1 MGAIVQLPF
10 RYLDIAIGEIGQ
22 TEVEGDVDNPRILE
36 YFKATS
42 YRAAHD
48 EVAWCAAF
56 VNWCLVQAG
65 IKGTN
70 SASAFSF
77 MNWGV
82 EVKPCLGCV
91 AVIDYGNGK
100 GHVGFLVGWQG
111 PNFVLLGGNQSNSV
125 RYKLISPRAIAH
137 CRLPTE
143 ILPELATITA
153 TSLDYAS
160 SR

>member
-10 RYLDIAIGEIGQ
+10 RYLEIATAEIGQ
-22 TEVEGDVDNPRILE
+22 TEIEGNVDNPRILE
-36 YFKATS
+36 YFKTTS
-42 YRAAHD
+42 YQAAHD
-48 EVAWCAAF
+48 EVSWCAAF

-70 SASAFSF
+70 SASALSF
-77 MNWGV
+77 ANWGV
-82 EVKPCLGCV
+82 EVRPCLGSV

-111 PNFVLLGGNQSNSV
+111 PSFVLLGGNQGNSV
-125 RYKLISPRAIAH
+125 RYKLVYPQSITH
-137 CRLPTE
+137 CRMPVE
-143 ILPELATITA
+143 ILPELAAITA

>member
-1 MGAIVQLPF
+1 MGTIIQSPF
-10 RYLDIAIGEIGQ
+10 KYLDIATAEISQIEIAG
-22 TEVEGDVDNPRILE
+22 GADNPRILE

-48 EVAWCAAF
+48 EVPWCAAF

-65 IKGTN
+65 IRGTN

-82 EVKPCLGCV
+82 EVKPCFGCV
-91 AVIDYGNGK
+91 AVVEYDNGK

-111 PNFVLLGGNQSNSV
+111 PSFVLLGGNQSNSV
-125 RYKLISPRAIAH
+125 CYKLVSPRSIAH
-137 CRLPTE
+137 CRMPVVN
-143 ILPELATITA
+143 LPELEVVTA
-153 TSLDYAS
+153 MSLDYVS